1 MHPGTSSDA
10 FSLQLVLSHKNRR
23 CADFTEQHLRVSD
36 RDYLGMGQEP
46 AFSRYPSVSGRAD
59 GNGDVTR
66 HGQAIVASCGARSP
80 RNSKIRARSQATS
93 SYFLPQSEKILSH
106 FLLLFLLGEYPERS
120 SGEARRLRR
129 PTTLVSSRGDHLLL
143 SDSANDRET
152 FRRARRGR
160 TPECPCGGADL
171 SRIPKDDARASR
183 RTVLKNDRNLVKRVG
198 ANVVPRQ
205 TSSPG

>member
-59 GNGDVTR
+59 GDGDVTR

-93 SYFLPQSEKILSH
+93 SHFLPQSEKILSR

-120 SGEARRLRR
+120 SGGARQPRR

-143 SDSANDRET
+143 SDSANDRGT
-152 FRRARRGR
+152 FRRARRKDTRVSLRWRGPLKDPQGR
-160 TPECPCGGADL
+160 R
-171 SRIPKDDARASR
+171 SRESTDGPQERSKFSEASGSER
-183 RTVLKNDRNLVKRVG
+183 RPSSDT
-198 ANVVPRQ
+198 
-205 TSSPG
+205 SPG